1 MMGIGLHCLLTEV
14 PLSSLL
20 HHYSRNVHW
29 TVDSDRCR
37 SDLYYHL
44 GYYLKSCS
52 VSHPNTVEMI
62 HPMSFSVHS
71 LLM

>member
-37 SDLYYHL
+37 
-44 GYYLKSCS
+44 CS
-52 VSHPNTVEMI
+52 GDGDVFPTVRM
-62 HPMSFSVHS
+62 
-71 LLM
+71 